1 MYGYPRY
8 SLLQRVIHWLVA
20 LLVIVSLSIGLTLG
34 MLGYEGVVARF
45 GNETTN
51 LLYKYHKT
59 SGVLLLGLMTL
70 RLVLK
75 LVLVQPEY
83 DPPLPPAQRMASQAV
98 HGTLYVLLLSQAVIG
113 WAATAS
119 GGYPVEFFS
128 STMPGILGKDEA
140 LSKTLYG
147 IHYAIGL
154 TLVALVV
161 LHVGAA
167 LMHWLVKRDTVMYR
181 ISLF

>member
-8 SLLQRVIHWLVA
+8 TLLQRVIHWLVA
-20 LLVIVSLSIGLTLG
+20 LLVVGSLGLGLTLG
-34 MLGYEGVVARF
+34 YLGYEGAVARF

-51 LLYKYHKT
+51 LIYKYHKT

-83 DPPLPPAQRMASQAV
+83 DPPLPPVNRIASQAV
-98 HGTLYVLLLSQAVIG
+98 HGLLYILLLTQAVVG
-113 WAATAS
+113 WAATAA
-119 GGYPVEFFS
+119 GGYPVEFFK
-128 STMPGILGKDEA
+128 STMPAVLGKDEA

-147 IHYAIGL
+147 LHYGIGL
-154 TLVALVV
+154 TLSALVV

-167 LMHWLVKRDTVMYR
+167 LVHWLVKRDTVMYR